1 MATASLP
8 RQRLTQKYQP
18 QEIAGLADLD
28 KPKKIFARFAENPY
42 EQSFL
47 LSGSPGTGKTTMAL
61 ALAKAIG
68 GELQHVPSQKCTV
81 DSIERIRQRT
91 AYLPMFGGWHV
102 VLIDECDS
110 MSRQA
115 QLALLSLLD
124 ATDAPAKTIWIFT
137 CNDTDSLE
145 KRFLSRCIQV
155 AFSSYGLN
163 GAGSAFL
170 AEVWEA
176 EKGTMKQAPLLDPDF
191 ARILKNSGNN
201 LRDAL
206 MVLERELLTA

>member
-1 MATASLP
+1 M
-8 RQRLTQKYQP
+8 RLTQKYQP
-18 QEIAGLADLD
+18 QEIAGFAGLD
-28 KPKKIFARFAENPY
+28 KPKKIFARFASNPY
-42 EQSFL
+42 EASFL
-47 LSGSPGTGKTTMAL
+47 LSGPPGTGKTTMAL

-68 GELQHVPSQKCTV
+68 GELQHVPSQKWTV
-81 DSIERIRQRT
+81 EAIERIRQRC

-102 VLIDECDS
+102 ILVDECDS

-137 CNDTDSLE
+137 CNDTDGLE

-155 AFSSYGLN
+155 SFSSYGLN
-163 GAGSAFL
+163 GAGSSFL
-170 AEVWEA
+170 AQVWEA
-176 EKGTMKQAPLLDPDF
+176 EKGTMRQPSLIDPDF
-191 ARILKNSGNN
+191 SRILKNSGNN

-206 MVLERELLTA
+206 MLLERELLTA

>member
-1 MATASLP
+1 M
-8 RQRLTQKYQP
+8 RLTEKYRP
-18 QEIAGLADLD
+18 QEIDGFAGLD
-28 KPKKIFARFAENPY
+28 KPKKILGRFASNPY
-42 EQSFL
+42 EASFL
-47 LSGSPGTGKTTMAL
+47 LSGPPGTGKTTMAL

-81 DSIERIRQRT
+81 EAVEKIRQRT

-102 VLIDECDS
+102 VLVDEADS

-137 CNDTDSLE
+137 CNETDGLE

-155 AFSSYGLN
+155 EFSKYGLN
-163 GAGSAFL
+163 GTGSSFL
-170 AEVWEA
+170 REVWEA
-176 EKGTMKQAPLLDPDF
+176 EVVNLKQLALIEPDF
-191 ARILKNSGNN
+191 SRILKNSGNN